1 MNDDLVLRDINYNL
15 ILLMSDLTRT
25 VIMVYVAFHRIYK
38 PRKKSKLNWIIKQL
52 IFLSV
57 KLLIEK

>member
-15 ILLMSDLTRT
+15 ILLMSDLTRI

-38 PRKKSKLNWIIKQL
+38 PRKKLNWIIKQL